1 MDNKKI
7 IIFGCSL
14 VVIIIVIILFFWLYN
29 NGFENSYKDE
39 IDVYDM
45 TFIEGEDKNDEKTE
59 NKVSKIKVHI
69 TGEVLNQGLIELEE
83 GSRIDDAIKVAGN
96 ITEFADLSKVNLAYE
111 LSDGQKV
118 YIPSIK
124 DESEEY
130 ISENAGENVIE
141 DEDVKDG
148 KININTADID
158 LLQTINGVGE
168 SLANKIIDYRK
179 QNGKFKSIDDLK
191 NVSGIG
197 EKKFEDI
204 KDKVIVK

>member
-14 VVIIIVIILFFWLYN
+14 VVIIIVIILFFWFYN

>member
-7 IIFGCSL
+7 IILGCGL
-14 VVIIIVIILFFWLYN
+14 VGIIIMIILFFCFDN
-29 NGFENSYKDE
+29 NGFENSNKDDLD
-39 IDVYDM
+39 IYDIAL
-45 TFIEGEDKNDEKTE
+45 IEGNENNDEKIE
-59 NKVSKIKVHI
+59 NKISKIKVHI
-69 TGEVLNQGLIELEE
+69 TGEVLKQGLIELDE
-83 GSRIDDAIKVAGN
+83 GSRIADAINEAGN

-124 DESEEY
+124 DETEEY
-130 ISENAGENVIE
+130 ISESAGESVLE

-168 SLANKIIDYRK
+168 SLASKIIDYRK
-179 QNGKFKSIDDLK
+179 QNGKFESVEDLK

-197 EKKFEDI
+197 DKKLEDI

>member
-1 MDNKKI
+1 
-7 IIFGCSL
+7 
-14 VVIIIVIILFFWLYN
+14 
-29 NGFENSYKDE
+29 
-39 IDVYDM
+39 M

>member
-1 MDNKKI
+1 MDNKKTI
-7 IIFGCSL
+7 ILGCSL
-14 VVIIIVIILFFWLYN
+14 VGIIIMIILFFCFDN
-29 NGFENSYKDE
+29 SGFKNSNKDDLDIYDIALIEENE
-39 IDVYDM
+39 N
-45 TFIEGEDKNDEKTE
+45 NDEKIE
-59 NKVSKIKVHI
+59 NKISKIKVHI
-69 TGEVLNQGLIELEE
+69 TGEVLKQGLIELDE
-83 GSRIDDAIKVAGN
+83 GSRIADAINEAGN

-124 DESEEY
+124 DETEEY
-130 ISENAGENVIE
+130 ISESAGESVLE

-168 SLANKIIDYRK
+168 SLASKIIDYRK
-179 QNGKFKSIDDLK
+179 QNGKFKSIEDLK

-197 EKKFEDI
+197 DKKFEDI

>member
-1 MDNKKI
+1 MDNKKTIILGCGLVGI
-7 IIFGCSL
+7 IIM
-14 VVIIIVIILFFWLYN
+14 IILFFCFDN
-29 NGFENSYKDE
+29 NGFENSNKDDLD
-39 IDVYDM
+39 IYDIAL
-45 TFIEGEDKNDEKTE
+45 IEENENNDEKIE
-59 NKVSKIKVHI
+59 NKISKIKVHI
-69 TGEVLNQGLIELEE
+69 TGEVLKQGLIELDE
-83 GSRIDDAIKVAGN
+83 GSRIADAINEAGN

-124 DESEEY
+124 DETEEY
-130 ISENAGENVIE
+130 ISESAGESVLE
-141 DEDVKDG
+141 DEDVKEG

-168 SLANKIIDYRK
+168 SLASKIIDYRK
-179 QNGKFKSIDDLK
+179 QNGKFKSVEDLK

-197 EKKFEDI
+197 DKKFEDI

>member
-168 SLANKIIDYRK
+168 RLASKIIDYRK
-179 QNGKFKSIDDLK
+179 QNGKFKSVEDLK

-197 EKKFEDI
+197 DKKFEDI

>member
-1 MDNKKI
+1 MDNKKTI
-7 IIFGCSL
+7 ILGCSL
-14 VVIIIVIILFFWLYN
+14 VGIIIMIILFFCFDN
-29 NGFENSYKDE
+29 NGFENSNKDE
-39 IDVYDM
+39 LNIYDIAL
-45 TFIEGEDKNDEKTE
+45 IEGNENNDEKIE
-59 NKVSKIKVHI
+59 NKISKIKVHI
-69 TGEVLNQGLIELEE
+69 TGEVLKQGLIELDE
-83 GSRIDDAIKVAGN
+83 GSRIADAINEAGN

-124 DESEEY
+124 DETEEY
-130 ISENAGENVIE
+130 ISESAGESVLE

-168 SLANKIIDYRK
+168 SLASKIIDYRK
-179 QNGKFKSIDDLK
+179 QNGKFKSVEDLK

-197 EKKFEDI
+197 DKKFEDI

>member
-1 MDNKKI
+1 MDNKKTI
-7 IIFGCSL
+7 ILGCSL
-14 VVIIIVIILFFWLYN
+14 VGIIIMIILFFCLDN
-29 NGFENSYKDE
+29 NGFEKSNKDE
-39 IDVYDM
+39 LDIYDIAL
-45 TFIEGEDKNDEKTE
+45 IEGNENNDEKIE
-59 NKVSKIKVHI
+59 NKISKIKVHI
-69 TGEVLNQGLIELEE
+69 TGEVLKQGLIELDE
-83 GSRIDDAIKVAGN
+83 GSRIADAINEAGN

-124 DESEEY
+124 DETEEY
-130 ISENAGENVIE
+130 ISESAGESVLE

-168 SLANKIIDYRK
+168 SLASKIIDYRK
-179 QNGKFKSIDDLK
+179 QNGKFKSVEDLK

-197 EKKFEDI
+197 DKKFEDI

>member
-1 MDNKKI
+1 MDNKKTI
-7 IIFGCSL
+7 ILGCSL
-14 VVIIIVIILFFWLYN
+14 VGIIIMIILFFCFDN
-29 NGFENSYKDE
+29 NGFKNSNKDDLD
-39 IDVYDM
+39 IYDIAL
-45 TFIEGEDKNDEKTE
+45 IEGNENNDEKIE
-59 NKVSKIKVHI
+59 NKISKIKVHI
-69 TGEVLNQGLIELEE
+69 TGEVLKQGLIELDE
-83 GSRIDDAIKVAGN
+83 GSRIADAINEAGN

-124 DESEEY
+124 DETEEY
-130 ISENAGENVIE
+130 ISESAGESVLE

-168 SLANKIIDYRK
+168 SLASKIIDYRK
-179 QNGKFKSIDDLK
+179 QNGKFKSIEDLK
-191 NVSGIG
+191 KVSGIG
-197 EKKFEDI
+197 DKKFEDI

>member
-1 MDNKKI
+1 MDNKKTI
-7 IIFGCSL
+7 ILGCSL
-14 VVIIIVIILFFWLYN
+14 IGIIIMIILFFCFDN
-29 NGFENSYKDE
+29 NGFENSNKNELD
-39 IDVYDM
+39 IYDIAL
-45 TFIEGEDKNDEKTE
+45 IEGNENNDEKIE
-59 NKVSKIKVHI
+59 NKISKIKVHI
-69 TGEVLNQGLIELEE
+69 TGEVLKQGLIELDE
-83 GSRIDDAIKVAGN
+83 GSRIADAINEAGN

-124 DESEEY
+124 DETEEY
-130 ISENAGENVIE
+130 ISESAGESVLE

-168 SLANKIIDYRK
+168 SLASKIIDYRK
-179 QNGKFKSIDDLK
+179 QNGKFKSVEDLK

-197 EKKFEDI
+197 DKKFEDI

>member
-1 MDNKKI
+1 MDNKKTI
-7 IIFGCSL
+7 ILGCSL
-14 VVIIIVIILFFWLYN
+14 VGIIIMIILFFCFDN
-29 NGFENSYKDE
+29 NGFENSNKDDLE
-39 IDVYDM
+39 IYDIAL
-45 TFIEGEDKNDEKTE
+45 IEGNENNDEKIE
-59 NKVSKIKVHI
+59 NKISKIKVHI
-69 TGEVLNQGLIELEE
+69 TGEVLKQGLIELDE
-83 GSRIDDAIKVAGN
+83 GSRIADAINEAGN

-124 DESEEY
+124 DETEEY
-130 ISENAGENVIE
+130 ISESAGESVLE

-168 SLANKIIDYRK
+168 SLASKIIDYRK
-179 QNGKFKSIDDLK
+179 QNGKFKSIEDLK

-197 EKKFEDI
+197 DKKFEDI
-204 KDKVIVK
+204 KDKVILK

>member
-1 MDNKKI
+1 MDNKKTIILGCGLVGI
-7 IIFGCSL
+7 IIM
-14 VVIIIVIILFFWLYN
+14 IILFFCFDN
-29 NGFENSYKDE
+29 NGFENSNKDDLD
-39 IDVYDM
+39 IYDIAL
-45 TFIEGEDKNDEKTE
+45 IEENENNDEKIE
-59 NKVSKIKVHI
+59 NKISKIKVHI
-69 TGEVLNQGLIELEE
+69 TGEVLKQGLIELDE
-83 GSRIDDAIKVAGN
+83 GSRIADAINEAGN

-124 DESEEY
+124 DETEEY
-130 ISENAGENVIE
+130 ISESAGESVLE
-141 DEDVKDG
+141 DEDVKEG

-168 SLANKIIDYRK
+168 SLASKIIDYRK
-179 QNGKFKSIDDLK
+179 QNGKFKNVEDLK

-197 EKKFEDI
+197 DKKFEDI

>member
-7 IIFGCSL
+7 IILGCGL
-14 VVIIIVIILFFWLYN
+14 VGIIIMIILFFCYDN
-29 NGFENSYKDE
+29 NGFENSYKDDLN
-39 IDVYDM
+39 IYDIAL
-45 TFIEGEDKNDEKTE
+45 IEGNENNDEKIE
-59 NKVSKIKVHI
+59 NKISKIKVHI
-69 TGEVLNQGLIELEE
+69 TGEVLKQGLIELDE
-83 GSRIDDAIKVAGN
+83 GSRIADAINEAGN

-124 DESEEY
+124 DETEEY
-130 ISENAGENVIE
+130 ISESAGESVLE

-168 SLANKIIDYRK
+168 SLASKIIDYRK
-179 QNGKFKSIDDLK
+179 QNGKFKSVEDLK

-197 EKKFEDI
+197 DKKLEDI

>member
-1 MDNKKI
+1 M
-7 IIFGCSL
+7 
-14 VVIIIVIILFFWLYN
+14 IILFFCFDN
-29 NGFENSYKDE
+29 NGFKNSNKDDLD
-39 IDVYDM
+39 IYDIAL
-45 TFIEGEDKNDEKTE
+45 IEGNENNDEKIE
-59 NKVSKIKVHI
+59 NKISKIKVHI
-69 TGEVLNQGLIELEE
+69 TGEVLKQGLIELDE
-83 GSRIDDAIKVAGN
+83 GSRIADAINEAGN

-124 DESEEY
+124 DETEEY
-130 ISENAGENVIE
+130 ISESAGESVLE

-168 SLANKIIDYRK
+168 SLASKIIDYRK
-179 QNGKFKSIDDLK
+179 QNGKFKSVEDLK

-197 EKKFEDI
+197 DKKFEDI

>member
-1 MDNKKI
+1 MDNKKTI
-7 IIFGCSL
+7 ILGCSL
-14 VVIIIVIILFFWLYN
+14 VGIIIMIILFFCFDN
-29 NGFENSYKDE
+29 NGFENSNKDDLD
-39 IDVYDM
+39 IYDIAL
-45 TFIEGEDKNDEKTE
+45 IEGNENNDEKIE
-59 NKVSKIKVHI
+59 NKISKIKVHI
-69 TGEVLNQGLIELEE
+69 TGEVLKQGLIELDE
-83 GSRIDDAIKVAGN
+83 GSRIADAINEAGN

-124 DESEEY
+124 DETEEY
-130 ISENAGENVIE
+130 ISESAGESVLE

-168 SLANKIIDYRK
+168 SLASKIIDYRK
-179 QNGKFKSIDDLK
+179 QNGKFKSVEDLK

-197 EKKFEDI
+197 DKKFEDI

>member
-1 MDNKKI
+1 M
-7 IIFGCSL
+7 
-14 VVIIIVIILFFWLYN
+14 IILFFCFDK
-29 NGFENSYKDE
+29 NGFKNSNKDDLDIYDIALIEENE
-39 IDVYDM
+39 N
-45 TFIEGEDKNDEKTE
+45 NDEKIE
-59 NKVSKIKVHI
+59 NKISKIKVHI
-69 TGEVLNQGLIELEE
+69 TGEVLKQGLIELDE
-83 GSRIDDAIKVAGN
+83 GSRIADAINEAGN

-124 DESEEY
+124 DETEEY
-130 ISENAGENVIE
+130 ISESAGESVLE

-168 SLANKIIDYRK
+168 SLASKIIDYRK
-179 QNGKFKSIDDLK
+179 QNGKFKSIEDLK

-197 EKKFEDI
+197 DKKFEDI

>member
-14 VVIIIVIILFFWLYN
+14 VGIIIVIILFFWFYN

>member
-1 MDNKKI
+1 M
-7 IIFGCSL
+7 
-14 VVIIIVIILFFWLYN
+14 
-29 NGFENSYKDE
+29 
-39 IDVYDM
+39 
-45 TFIEGEDKNDEKTE
+45 
-59 NKVSKIKVHI
+59 
-69 TGEVLNQGLIELEE
+69 
-83 GSRIDDAIKVAGN
+83 
-96 ITEFADLSKVNLAYE
+96 NLAYE

-124 DESEEY
+124 DETEEY
-130 ISENAGENVIE
+130 ISESAGESVLE

-168 SLANKIIDYRK
+168 SLASKIIDYRK
-179 QNGKFKSIDDLK
+179 QNGKFKSVEDLK

-197 EKKFEDI
+197 DKKFEDI

>member
-7 IIFGCSL
+7 IILGCGL
-14 VVIIIVIILFFWLYN
+14 VGIIIMIILFFCFDN
-29 NGFENSYKDE
+29 NGFENSNKDDLN
-39 IDVYDM
+39 IYDIAL
-45 TFIEGEDKNDEKTE
+45 IEGNENNDEKIE
-59 NKVSKIKVHI
+59 NKISKIKVHI
-69 TGEVLNQGLIELEE
+69 TGEVLKKGLIELDE
-83 GSRIDDAIKVAGN
+83 GSRIADAINEAGN

-124 DESEEY
+124 DETEEY
-130 ISENAGENVIE
+130 ISESAGESVLE

-168 SLANKIIDYRK
+168 SLASKIIDYRK
-179 QNGKFKSIDDLK
+179 QNGKFKSVEDLK

-197 EKKFEDI
+197 DKKFEDI

>member
-7 IIFGCSL
+7 IILGCGL
-14 VVIIIVIILFFWLYN
+14 VGIIIMIILFFCFDN
-29 NGFENSYKDE
+29 NGFENSNKDDLN
-39 IDVYDM
+39 IYDIAL
-45 TFIEGEDKNDEKTE
+45 IEGNENNDEKIE
-59 NKVSKIKVHI
+59 NKISKIKVHI
-69 TGEVLNQGLIELEE
+69 TGEVLKQGLIELDE
-83 GSRIDDAIKVAGN
+83 GSRIADAINEAGN

-124 DESEEY
+124 DETEEY
-130 ISENAGENVIE
+130 ISESAGESVLE

-168 SLANKIIDYRK
+168 SLASKIIDYRK
-179 QNGKFKSIDDLK
+179 QNGKFESVEDLK

-197 EKKFEDI
+197 DKKLEDI

>member
-69 TGEVLNQGLIELEE
+69 TGEVLNQRLIELEE
-83 GSRIDDAIKVAGN
+83 GSRIDDAIKVAEN

-204 KDKVIVK
+204 KDKVVVK